1 MESVIAQ
8 RCDRSKKET
17 ELVPAQVSKEWML
30 TFLDLSTPE
39 GESAV
44 VRVGRTIIGAAGKRT
59 LDLNPDHY
67 IKDGPNMPITI
78 SSSGPV
84 EVVLRYDENIVAEA

>member
-1 MESVIAQ
+1 MESVVTQKYDQAQ
-8 RCDRSKKET
+8 VET
-17 ELVPAQVSKEWML
+17 ELVPARTTREWML
-30 TFLDLSTPE
+30 TFLQIATPD

-44 VRVGRTIIGAAGKRT
+44 IRVGRTIIGAAGTRT

-84 EVVLRYDENIVAEA
+84 EVVLRYDENVVSEA

>member
-8 RCDRSKKET
+8 KYERPQKET
-17 ELVPAQVSKEWML
+17 ELVPARASKEWML
-30 TFLDLSTPE
+30 TFLDLSTPDS
-39 GESAV
+39 ESAII
-44 VRVGRTIIGAAGKRT
+44 RVGRTIIGAAGKRT

-84 EVVLRYDENIVAEA
+84 EVILRYDENVVAEA